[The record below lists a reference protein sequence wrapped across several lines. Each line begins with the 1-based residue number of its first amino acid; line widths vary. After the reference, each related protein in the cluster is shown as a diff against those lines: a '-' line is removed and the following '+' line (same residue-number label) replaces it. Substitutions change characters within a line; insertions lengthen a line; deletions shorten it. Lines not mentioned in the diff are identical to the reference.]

1 MDHCPPVDG
10 REAGTG
16 KDIIWRERLR
26 EYIFDHTHIYIWRE
40 RIHIVIEN
48 TKICPTKN
56 QAATVHLLNS
66 FNRHLLICSSCAVHN
81 WNLAENH
88 FGKTHETV

>member
-1 MDHCPPVDG
+1 ME
-10 REAGTG
+10 REN
-16 KDIIWRERLR
+16 
-26 EYIFDHTHIYIWRE
+26 
-40 RIHIVIEN
+40 HIVIEN

-66 FNRHLLICSSCAVHN
+66 FNRHLLICSCAVHN